1 MGIYN
6 VHINAVLSETYTYIA
21 ESEEQAKAMATD
33 ELKNAIP
40 SFSLE
45 GDFNT
50 QTEAS
55 DISPVFPVI
64 YRVYEKGMFECKKIF
79 GDLQEL
85 TDFIQSRDCKNGIS
99 SEDSD
104 GTIYIYGANS
114 VTVLTRL

>member
-21 ESEEQAKAMATD
+21 ESEEQAKEMATD

-45 GDFNT
+45 SDFNT

-55 DISPVFPVI
+55 DISPVFPATSK
-64 YRVYEKGMFECKKIF
+64 VYEKGIFKGKKVF
-79 GDLQEL
+79 ADLQEL

-99 SEDSD
+99 SEKSD
-104 GTIYIYGANS
+104 GTIYIYGADS
-114 VTVLTRL
+114 VIVLTRL